1 MFTIRICTSKLAKI
15 DISLSFLRFKIYR
28 DITLINH
35 FKEESNMLVHC
46 HKIIWFYSF
55 VMVISKLFHSPG
67 MVYLLSGTEFGFPE
81 RKVLP
86 ENLMRKCG
94 NQDWSGLQIRSGL
107 MEGNGIFAQEHF
119 VKNTPLCNYGGVQ
132 VTSNYAKYVKIC
144 ETTDDGIKHIY
155 LNCHPTGSKTYGQL
169 LNYSSLHPN
178 AITKIYATGKNKLDV
193 IFVVKHDIRVDEEI
207 VWDYGKN
214 YTGVNPCVTS
224 CFKCKNIK
232 K

>member
-1 MFTIRICTSKLAKI
+1 
-15 DISLSFLRFKIYR
+15 
-28 DITLINH
+28 
-35 FKEESNMLVHC
+35 
-46 HKIIWFYSF
+46 
-55 VMVISKLFHSPG
+55 MVISKLFYSPE
-67 MVYLLSGTEFGFPE
+67 MVYLLSGAKFGFSQ

-86 ENLMRKCG
+86 DNLMRKCG

-132 VTSNYAKYVKIC
+132 VTSNYAEKYLLPFEDKCYYVFKIC

-169 LNYSSLHPN
+169 LNHSSLHPN
-178 AITKIYATGKNKLDV
+178 AVTKIYATGKNKLDI
-193 IFVVKHDIRVDEEI
+193 IFVAKCDIRVDEEI

-214 YTGVNPCVTS
+214 YTGVNPCVTL
-224 CFKCKNIK
+224 CFKCKNVK